1 MGNTM
6 LINNFETLKHVGITP
21 LTGEADKLCRR
32 VLCDL
37 NDQGHQTIV
46 EYLGLP
52 SDTQFRPAWNSG
64 AGSILLEPAV
74 IQGLA
79 VVGILKHY
87 PDLGVLIHHG
97 EVIGTSRPPWT
108 YPPTDELRNRHQM
121 SGRIV

>member
-1 MGNTM
+1 M
-6 LINNFETLKHVGITP
+6 LINNFETLKHVGILP
-21 LTGEADKLCRR
+21 LTGENDKLCRR

-37 NDQGHQTIV
+37 DDRGIQTII

-52 SDTQFRPAWNSG
+52 PAASFQPAWNSG

-79 VVGILKHY
+79 IVGILKHH

-97 EVIGTSRPPWT
+97 EVFGTTKPPWT
-108 YPPTDELRNRHQM
+108 YPPTHELRNRHQM